1 MAHEFARWLVNLL
14 AAEVVQPLAAQVIN
28 FACPDVSDV
37 MSLAVEYS
45 AGALESMRFS
55 IVLAASSAARAALC
69 LLVDRMRGRSDVV
82 VLDNPIST
90 SLRIASDSDGLSV

>member
-1 MAHEFARWLVNLL
+1 MSARWLVNLL

-45 AGALESMRFS
+45 SVHGSHFFF
-55 IVLAASSAARAALC
+55 
-69 LLVDRMRGRSDVV
+69 GRSTRVSRNSSGPLELPLANLSLFRRRFGIYAL
-82 VLDNPIST
+82 LDRPG
-90 SLRIASDSDGLSV
+90 RQFGGASGTLSAR